1 MAPPA
6 LSFTVHHRP
15 PELVVPAKPTPR
27 EVKRLSDID
36 DIGILRIQIPIIQFY
51 AGNPSMRGKD
61 VVGIIR
67 KALADT
73 LVFYYPFAGRLREGP
88 NRKLMVD
95 CTGDGVIFIEA
106 DADVTLDEFGDLHP
120 PFPCFQELLYD
131 VPGTSDI
138 INTPLILIQV
148 SLSFLELFMCMIIL
162 CINLKVYKSC
172 FFYKYSIIN
181 IGTLKFRMFKFT
193 PFIQ

>member
-61 VVGIIR
+61 AIEIIR
-67 KALADT
+67 KALAET
-73 LVFYYPFAGRLREGP
+73 LVFYYPFVGRLKEGH
-88 NRKLMVD
+88 NWKLMVD
-95 CTGDGVIFIEA
+95 STDEG
-106 DADVTLDEFGDLHP
+106 VTL
-120 PFPCFQELLYD
+120 CY
-131 VPGTSDI
+131 
-138 INTPLILIQV
+138 
-148 SLSFLELFMCMIIL
+148 
-162 CINLKVYKSC
+162 
-172 FFYKYSIIN
+172 
-181 IGTLKFRMFKFT
+181 
-193 PFIQ
+193 

>member
-6 LSFTVHHRP
+6 LSFTVHRRP

-61 VVGIIR
+61 VVEIIR
-67 KALADT
+67 KALAET

-106 DADVTLDEFGDLHP
+106 DADVTLDEFGELHP
-120 PFPCFQELLYD
+120 PFPCFEELLYD

-138 INTPLILIQV
+138 LNTPLLLVQV
-148 SLSFLELFMCMIIL
+148 SFSFLELFMCMIIL
-162 CINLKVYKSC
+162 CI
-172 FFYKYSIIN
+172 
-181 IGTLKFRMFKFT
+181 TR
-193 PFIQ
+193 

>member
-1 MAPPA
+1 MAPSS
-6 LSFTVHHRP
+6 LSFTVHRRQ
-15 PELVVPAKPTPR
+15 PELVAPSKVTPR
-27 EVKRLSDID
+27 EVKLLSDID
-36 DIGILRIQIPIIQFY
+36 DQGCVRCQTPLIQFY
-51 AGNPSMRGKD
+51 ARNPSMRGKD

-131 VPGTSDI
+131 VP
-138 INTPLILIQV
+138 
-148 SLSFLELFMCMIIL
+148 
-162 CINLKVYKSC
+162 
-172 FFYKYSIIN
+172 
-181 IGTLKFRMFKFT
+181 
-193 PFIQ
+193 